1 LPLTRHG
8 EGRGAMRKK
17 LLVVLMTVMMVVM
30 SAAPALA
37 AKGGTDRP
45 RPMLPVTPPGQFE
58 NSHENRPA
66 QAANP
71 VTGPNRDFAQ

>member
-1 LPLTRHG
+1 
-8 EGRGAMRKK
+8 MRKR
-17 LLVVLMTVMMVVM
+17 LLVLLMAAFMLAM

-45 RPMLPVTPPGQFE
+45 RPTIPLSPPGQFE

-66 QAANP
+66 HACDP
-71 VTGPNRDFAQ
+71 VTGPQSPGTEPGSGCTVL